1 MRRIQSTPV
10 LAFAACLVWA
20 ASCGVHATAA
30 DANPR
35 LVPMRDAKLGREFE
49 CLVFDLG
56 KGVELQLVK
65 VSAKGRSFRI
75 GSSPPEQDA
84 LVQQHFAG
92 KRPGSLDYEN
102 ARELTLTDD
111 FYLGRFEVTRGQFR
125 RFVED
130 TGYVTDTE
138 RTDGGYG
145 WNDAL
150 QKFEGRDRKYD
161 WRNTGIAAQGDQH
174 PVTNITQNDARKF
187 CDWLRKRADGRVPV
201 RVVRLPGEA
210 EWEFAC
216 RAGSQG
222 RFSFGDDDERLAE
235 FANVADGTAKE
246 KFPDWKGIQR
256 KDGHV
261 FMAPVGQ
268 FKPNDFGLYDM
279 HGNVWEFCEDYYGRY
294 SAMPKERNHLQ
305 TVVQGEV
312 RPVMRG
318 GAYYTGPAACRAANR
333 YVVGLGGR
341 YASGG
346 FRVLC
351 LP

>member
-1 MRRIQSTPV
+1 MRRTQSTPV
-10 LAFAACLVWA
+10 LALAACVMWA
-20 ASCGVHATAA
+20 ANCGVRALAA

-35 LVPMRDAKLGREFE
+35 LVHSRDAKLGREFE
-49 CLVFDLG
+49 YLVFDLG

-65 VSAKGRSFRI
+65 VSAQGRSFRI
-75 GSSPPEQDA
+75 GSSPQEQDA
-84 LVQQHFAG
+84 LVKQHFAG
-92 KRPGSLDYEN
+92 KRPDSLDYET
-102 ARELTLTDD
+102 AREITLTDD
-111 FYLGRFEVTRGQFR
+111 FYLGQFEVTRGQFR

-130 TGYVTDTE
+130 TGYLTDTE

-145 WNDAL
+145 WNEAL
-150 QKFEGRDRKYD
+150 QKFEGRDRKYH
-161 WRNTGIAAQGDQH
+161 WGNTGIATQTDRH

-187 CDWLRKRADGRVPV
+187 CDWLQKRADGRV

-216 RAGSQG
+216 RAGSAG

-235 FANVADGTAKE
+235 FANVADGTAKG
-246 KFPDWKGIQR
+246 KFPDWKGIQP

-261 FMAPVGQ
+261 FAAPVGQ
-268 FKPNDFGLYDM
+268 FQPNGFGLYDM

-294 SAMPKERNHLQ
+294 SALPKERNQLQ

-351 LP
+351 LQ